1 MENKDNNY
9 IIHKKDLKK
18 NKKPLE
24 DIINNNL
31 SQFNKEDIIHIFF
44 FLKENENKLIKNKN
58 INFPEALSYINKY
71 IKIQLKIFLEVLC
84 ENYNEENI
92 INELYKIIFFK
103 KIDNSILQ
111 EKCINK
117 ENLTEKEKKAIK
129 NNNNIYKKKNY
140 TSLKKKTKRKRKE
153 SITHSIK
160 IKKNWI
166 IPIKSSFSEIP
177 LKEEEISQNIIAY
190 LYKNNSNDIFIYYP
204 IFEQNNFI
212 NDNMNKI
219 IEDKNK
225 ILFVCEL
232 NRNEIIKDKCN
243 SYGIYNLE
251 TMDFSLG
258 AKHSKTVEE
267 HKISIKSKLNSQ
279 ISKKNELFDIYS
291 KFSKMK
297 IKGALIIKN

>member
-9 IIHKKDLKK
+9 IIDKKDLKK

-24 DIINNNL
+24 EIINNNL
-31 SQFNKEDIIHIFF
+31 SQFNKEDIINIFF
-44 FLKENENKLIKNKN
+44 FLKENENNLIKDKN
-58 INFPEALSYINKY
+58 INFPEALSYINKN

-84 ENYNEENI
+84 ENYDEENI

-103 KIDNSILQ
+103 NTDNSILQ
-111 EKCINK
+111 EKYINK

-129 NNNNIYKKKNY
+129 NNNICKKKNY
-140 TSLKKKTKRKRKE
+140 ISLKKKTKRKKKE

-177 LKEEEISQNIIAY
+177 LKEDEISQNIIAY
-190 LYKNNSNDIFIYYP
+190 LYKNNCNDIFMYYP
-204 IFEQNNFI
+204 IFEENIFT

-219 IEDKNK
+219 IEDKKK

-232 NRNEIIKDKCN
+232 NRNEQIKDKCN

>member
-204 IFEQNNFI
+204 IFEQNNFT

-258 AKHSKTVEE
+258 AKHSKTIEE

-279 ISKKNELFDIYS
+279 FSKKNELFDIYL

>member
-9 IIHKKDLKK
+9 IIDKKDLKK

-24 DIINNNL
+24 EIINNNL
-31 SQFNKEDIIHIFF
+31 SQFNKEDIINIFF
-44 FLKENENKLIKNKN
+44 FLKENENNLIKNKN
-58 INFPEALSYINKY
+58 INFPEALSYINKN

-84 ENYNEENI
+84 ENYDEENI

-103 KIDNSILQ
+103 NSDNSILQ
-111 EKCINK
+111 EKYINK
-117 ENLTEKEKKAIK
+117 ENLTEKEKKPIK
-129 NNNNIYKKKNY
+129 NNNICKKKNY
-140 TSLKKKTKRKRKE
+140 ISLKKKTKRKKKE
-153 SITHSIK
+153 SLTHSIK

-204 IFEQNNFI
+204 IFEENIFT

-219 IEDKNK
+219 IEDKKK

-232 NRNEIIKDKCN
+232 NRNEQIKDKCN

-258 AKHSKTVEE
+258 AKHSKTIEE

-279 ISKKNELFDIYS
+279 FSKKNELFDIYL